1 MDLVSFSKML
11 ARAFTVALVAF
22 LLINIFYLIVA
33 YFQLDAPFRSLGWQY
48 GAFTLNDELAGIP
61 FNSARGL
68 RLLVIFTVANVAVPL
83 WRMRGKGAKTT
94 RS

>member
-1 MDLVSFSKML
+1 MTLVTFSKLL

-33 YFQLDAPFRSLGWQY
+33 YFQLDAPFEQLGWRY

-61 FNSARGL
+61 FNSGRGI
-68 RLLVIFTVANVAVPL
+68 RLIVIFTAANIIVPL
-83 WRMRGKGAKTT
+83 LRMRGQRKEAV
-94 RS
+94 